1 MPCAKLNLTKDIC
14 PYFKR
19 KVNDNYVYF
28 TACKLIVPVVSLKT
42 SIPFR
47 PKGNIIAEIIV
58 YCDSFKKIEKK
69 KFQNIIKKYNLLFS
83 TEYICDNN
91 KNSIESMLFDEIEMF
106 LRYIGIVMKW
116 DNFDNYNIFIKKK
129 DYWNYF

>member
-1 MPCAKLNLTKDIC
+1 MPCAKLNLTKDIS

-19 KVNDNYVYF
+19 KVNNNYAYF

-69 KFQNIIKKYNLLFS
+69 KISKYYKK
-83 TEYICDNN
+83 I
-91 KNSIESMLFDEIEMF
+91 
-106 LRYIGIVMKW
+106 
-116 DNFDNYNIFIKKK
+116 
-129 DYWNYF
+129 